1 MLPNRP
7 NFTTATRIFIKTMRV
22 RIAGLSRESVTDGP
36 GMRVTVFFQG
46 CEHHCP
52 GCHNPQTWDRNGGA
66 EYELAE
72 VFDMLRDNPMI
83 SGITLSG
90 GEPFLQPEAAL
101 ELAREFHAHGKN
113 VWTYTGFL
121 WDHLLKENDPL
132 RMALLCECDVLVDG
146 PFKQA
151 ERIPGLVFRG
161 SANQRIID
169 VKSSLLQNQLIEWS
183 L

>member
-1 MLPNRP
+1 M
-7 NFTTATRIFIKTMRV
+7 KV
-22 RIAGLSRESVTDGP
+22 RLAGISRESVTDGP

-52 GCHNPQTWDRNGGA
+52 GCHNPQTWDRNGGT

-72 VFDMLRDNPMI
+72 VFGLLRDNPLI

-101 ELAREFHAHGKN
+101 ELAKEFHARGKD
-113 VWTYTGFL
+113 VWAYTGFL
-121 WDHLLKENDPL
+121 WEHLIEENEPL
-132 RMALLCECDVLVDG
+132 RIALLCECDVLVDG

-151 ERIPGLVFRG
+151 EREPGLFFRG
-161 SANQRIID
+161 SANQRIIKVSD
-169 VKSSLLQNQLIEWS
+169 SLRGEIILWDEIKKTNFGFGIFK
-183 L
+183 